1 MSGHAGNL
9 RGSVFFGAA
18 SLASCLSVSALA
30 AGASPPNF
38 ASNPSAGWFAYTREF
53 IPPASGAGPVRQDPA
68 YPLVSND
75 EFRATGRQPTFPI
88 GDSRNPI
95 LQPWAADAIKKRN
108 ALILSGTPVFS
119 LHASCW
125 PVGVT
130 AFLLLPMT
138 QPMYIIQG
146 PKEVVMVLQ
155 SFNDVR
161 RIYLADRH
169 SKNIKPSW
177 SGESIGHYEG
187 DTLVVDTIGF
197 NDKTF
202 MDGFETPHTKQLHVV
217 ERFHLIDGGEILE
230 ANVHVEDPG
239 AFTMPWDAIQ
249 RFRRFEE
256 TVSKA
261 NVATLAVL
269 ATPEEGPLLELICA
283 ENPNSFQG
291 LLPARPIPQAVKPD
305 F

>member
-1 MSGHAGNL
+1 MSRHAATFTGIFL
-9 RGSVFFGAA
+9 AGAA
-18 SLASCLSVSALA
+18 YLAGSASALA

-38 ASNPSAGWFAYTREF
+38 APNPSAGWFAYTREF

-138 QPMYIIQG
+138 QPMYIVQG
-146 PKEVVMVLQ
+146 PKEVVLILQ

-161 RIYLADRH
+161 RIYLADKH
-169 SKNIKPSW
+169 SENVKPSW
-177 SGESIGHYEG
+177 YGESVGHYEG
-187 DTLVVDTIGF
+187 GTLVVDTIGL
-197 NDKTF
+197 NDRTF
-202 MDGFETPHTKQLHVV
+202 VDNYRTPHTSQIHVV
-217 ERFHLIDGGEILE
+217 ERFSLIEDGKVLQ
-230 ANVHVEDPG
+230 VSVTVDDPG
-239 AFTMPWDAIQ
+239 AFNMPWSAIQ
-249 RFRRFEE
+249 RYRRVQRAPMEE
-256 TVSKA
+256 Q
-261 NVATLAVL
+261 
-269 ATPEEGPLLELICA
+269 PCA
-283 ENPNSFQG
+283 ENNNNYLNES
-291 LLPARPIPQAVKPD
+291 
-305 F
+305 